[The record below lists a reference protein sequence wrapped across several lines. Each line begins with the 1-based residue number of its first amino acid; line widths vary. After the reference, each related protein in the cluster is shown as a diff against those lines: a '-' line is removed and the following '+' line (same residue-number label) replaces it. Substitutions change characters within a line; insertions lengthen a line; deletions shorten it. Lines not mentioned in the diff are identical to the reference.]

1 MPSCLR
7 PSATWG
13 LTQCAAVEEDQAA
26 EAVAELAVVEV
37 ANAVVDES

>member
-1 MPSCLR
+1 V
-7 PSATWG
+7 TWG
-13 LTQCAAVEEDQAA
+13 LTQCAAAEEDPAA